1 MHAVA
6 CMVHVGPRD
15 CCWLWHGSCG
25 RYVFM
30 EAWPFLLAHMHVLC
44 KVSHVLPLGLKQCIC
59 PTPGTVPHTSMAH
72 VMC

>member
-1 MHAVA
+1 
-6 CMVHVGPRD
+6 
-15 CCWLWHGSCG
+15 
-25 RYVFM
+25 M